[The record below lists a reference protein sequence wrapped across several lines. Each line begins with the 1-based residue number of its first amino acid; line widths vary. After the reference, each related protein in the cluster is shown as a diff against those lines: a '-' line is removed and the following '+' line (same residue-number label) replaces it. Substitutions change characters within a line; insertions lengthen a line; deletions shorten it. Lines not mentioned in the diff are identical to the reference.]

1 MVDFIPFQCGFF
13 APRKALKIRHLLP
26 LIHLSTILQT
36 LDFTGF
42 VGFLAL
48 PFLVFVCY
56 NLTQAYEELHTISI
70 VLERGFIYVNDSVEK

>member
-1 MVDFIPFQCGFF
+1 MDFFV
-13 APRKALKIRHLLP
+13 RKITKTVAFLLF
-26 LIHLSTILQT
+26 IHLSTILQT